1 MYSMDTDLIERIRDF
16 IDTEAIPV
24 VPELERNDTYPA
36 DLVARMAEL
45 GVFGLVAPKSDGG
58 LDVNLH
64 TLWRVV
70 AELSR
75 GWVTLGQLVN
85 TQTMATHLIRYY
97 GTEEQKREW
106 LPKLARGE
114 VRSALAMSEPH
125 AGSDVQN
132 IRTRADYKKA
142 SDSFVLSGR
151 KKYIGSGERGGLIVV
166 LAKTDPEADPR
177 HRGMSLFL
185 VPRVPGLV
193 VEGHLGKLGYKGFDT
208 VQLRFD
214 DIELD
219 SGSLLGGDPGKGFY
233 QVLEASE
240 VGRINVAARSIGLME
255 SALEEATKFSLERE
269 AFGQLISEHQ
279 AIQLLIAEMA
289 TDLAASKALLDVAS
303 AAKVG
308 TARADLET
316 SMAKLFATEAAVK
329 VSLSAMR
336 VHGGLGYT
344 TEKIVERL
352 YREAPQMVI
361 AEGTSDIQRLIIA
374 RSLLAAQRNRTT

>member
-1 MYSMDTDLIERIRDF
+1 MYPTDTDLIERVRDF
-16 IDTEAIPV
+16 VDRDAMPV

-58 LDVNLH
+58 LDVSLH

-97 GTEEQKREW
+97 GTENQKSDW

-114 VRSALAMSEPH
+114 IRSALAMSEPH

-132 IRTRADYKKA
+132 IRTRADYKKD
-142 SDSFVLSGR
+142 SDTFVLSGQ

-185 VPRVPGLV
+185 VSRAPGLI

-214 DIELD
+214 DIELG
-219 SGSLLGGDPGKGFY
+219 SESLLGGEPGKGFY

-255 SALEEATKFSLERE
+255 SALEEATRFSLERE

-316 SMAKLFATEAAVK
+316 SMAKIFATEAAVK
-329 VSLSAMR
+329 ASLSAMR

-344 TEKIVERL
+344 TERIVERL
-352 YREAPQMVI
+352 YRDAPQMVI

-374 RSLLAAQRNRTT
+374 RSLLAAHRNRTT

>member
-1 MYSMDTDLIERIRDF
+1 MYPVDSDLVDRVRKF
-16 IDTEAIPV
+16 INADAIPLI
-24 VPELERNDTYPA
+24 PELERSDTYPA
-36 DLVARMAEL
+36 ELVAQMAEM
-45 GVFGLVAPKSDGG
+45 GIFGLVAPKEDGG
-58 LDVNLH
+58 HDVTLH

-85 TQTMATHLIRYY
+85 PQTMATHLIRYY
-97 GTEEQKREW
+97 GTQEQKQEW

-114 VRSALAMSEPH
+114 IRSAIAMSEPH

-132 IRTRADYKKA
+132 INTRADFNESTGNY
-142 SDSFVLSGR
+142 VLSGR

-166 LAKTDPEADPR
+166 LAKTDTESQPR

-185 VPRVPGLV
+185 LPRKDGLV

-214 DIELD
+214 NIELGPD
-219 SGSLLGGDPGKGFY
+219 SLLGGVPGQGFY

-240 VGRINVAARSIGLME
+240 VGRINVAARSIGLMDC
-255 SALEEATKFSLERE
+255 ALEEATKFSIDRE
-269 AFGQLISEHQ
+269 AFGKVISEHQ
-279 AIQLLIAEMA
+279 AIQLLLADMG
-289 TDLAASKALLDVAS
+289 TNLAAAKALLDVAS

-308 TARADLET
+308 TGRADQET

-329 VSLSAMR
+329 TSLDAMR

-374 RSLLAAQRNRTT
+374 RAMLAEHRNRVD